1 LPGGAVSRW
10 VLIPQTGPVTDRL
23 RVREID
29 DDEGR
34 RLVRIIRRGTGS
46 VVTWR
51 RAQMVL
57 LSAQGMDA
65 AAIAKVAFT
74 SEDRVR
80 DVIRN
85 FNADGFS
92 SLYPKYKGG
101 RPPKFTL
108 PQRREIKKI
117 AKSHPADHGLPF
129 STWSLAKLAEFLV
142 AEGVV
147 DDISHEGLRLLLRE
161 EGVTFQRL
169 KTWKASNDP
178 HYAVKKARVEHLYAI
193 ADREVTPEAG
203 EPEVIFCVD
212 EFGPLNLQPRPGR
225 QWAAVS
231 GKNKQPGRAPRRR
244 QRATYTRTAGV
255 RHLLAAYEL
264 GENKLYGHIKPRKNR
279 TRFLE
284 FCRYLRSLYPAT
296 VRIAIIC
303 DNFSPHLTTR
313 KDKRV
318 GQWAAANNAEIAYT
332 PTNCS
337 WLNRIEAQFTALRY
351 FALDGTDHA
360 THQEQASMIR
370 RYIIWRNN
378 HAYDERLRRIVAR
391 ANVA

>member
-1 LPGGAVSRW
+1 MP
-10 VLIPQTGPVTDRL
+10 VLQTGPVTERL

-34 RLVRIIRRGTGS
+34 RLVRIVRRGTGS

-108 PQRREIKKI
+108 AQRREIKKT
-117 AKSHPADHGLPF
+117 AKSKPAEHDLPF
-129 STWSLAKLAEFLV
+129 STWSLAKLADFLV

-147 DDISHEGLRLLLRE
+147 DDISHEGLRTLLRE
-161 EGVTFQRL
+161 EGVSFQRI
-169 KTWKASNDP
+169 KTWKGSKDP
-178 HYAVKKARVEHLYAI
+178 DYAAKKARVEHLYAI
-193 ADREVTPEAG
+193 ADREVVPEPG

-225 QWAAVS
+225 HWAAVS
-231 GKNKQPGRAPRRR
+231 GKRKEPGRAPRPRM
-244 QRATYTRTAGV
+244 RATYTRTEGV
-255 RHLLAAYEL
+255 RHLFAALEL
-264 GENKLYGHIKPRKNR
+264 GEDKLFGHVKPRKTR
-279 TRFLE
+279 GRFLE
-284 FCRYLRSLYPAT
+284 FCRYLRTLYPPSA
-296 VRIAIIC
+296 RIAIIC

-313 KDKRV
+313 RDGRV
-318 GQWAAANNAEIAYT
+318 GAWATANNVEIAYT
-332 PTNCS
+332 PTSSS

-360 THQEQASMIR
+360 SHKEQASMIR

-378 HAYDERLRRIVAR
+378 HAYDERLRRIVDR

>member
-1 LPGGAVSRW
+1 
-10 VLIPQTGPVTDRL
+10 VLIAETGPVTERL
-23 RVREID
+23 RVRQID

-34 RLVRIIRRGTGS
+34 RLVRIIRRGSGS

-57 LSAQGMDA
+57 LSAQGMDVA
-65 AAIAKVAFT
+65 GIAKVAFT

-85 FNADGFS
+85 FNADGFD
-92 SLYPKYKGG
+92 SLYPRYKGG

-108 PQRREIKKI
+108 GQRREIKKV
-117 AKSHPADHGLPF
+117 AKARPGDYDLPF
-129 STWSLAKLAEFLV
+129 STWSLSKLAEFLV
-142 AEGVV
+142 AEGVI
-147 DDISHEGLRLLLRE
+147 DDISHEGLRRLLRE

-169 KTWKASNDP
+169 KTWKVSKDP
-178 HYAVKKARVEHLYAI
+178 QYAAKKARIERLYAI
-193 ADREVTPEAG
+193 ADREVSPG
-203 EPEVIFCVD
+203 PGDPEVIFCLD
-212 EFGPLNLQPRPGR
+212 EFGPLNLQPHPGR
-225 QWAAVS
+225 QWAAIG
-231 GKNKQPGRAPRRR
+231 GKGKETGRAPRRR
-244 QRATYTRTAGV
+244 RRATYTRTAGV

-264 GENKLYGHIKPRKNR
+264 GEDKLYGHIKPRKTR
-279 TRFLE
+279 ARFLE
-284 FCRYLRSLYPAT
+284 FCRYLRSLYPPE
-296 VRIAIIC
+296 VPIAIVC

-313 KDKRV
+313 KDQRV
-318 GQWAAANNAEIAYT
+318 GQWAAASNAEIAYT
-332 PTNCS
+332 PANAS

-360 THQEQASMIR
+360 THREQARMIR

-378 HAYDERLRRIVAR
+378 HAYDERLRRIVDR